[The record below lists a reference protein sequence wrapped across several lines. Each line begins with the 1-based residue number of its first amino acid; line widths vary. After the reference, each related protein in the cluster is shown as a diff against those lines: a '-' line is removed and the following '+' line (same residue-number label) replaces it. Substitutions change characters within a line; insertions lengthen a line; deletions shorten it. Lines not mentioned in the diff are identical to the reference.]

1 MQAHDDKDAIE
12 YLYTTGLETG
22 RNSNQMHFHAV
33 PGEFGDRA
41 IYVDGKGVPIRELND
56 ATRELERQRS
66 PENQVRT
73 DRAGDL
79 ASFCALVKRHGTDG
93 EDGKTEVFVGD
104 GAATAVLDM
113 GGWRRHTISLEMTP
127 CEEWRFWGRSFE
139 AEAAT
144 AAEEIAPFVDVV
156 TGDVSG
162 DQLLESLSGLEWTS
176 EEKSV
181 IRMTAAGLSI
191 SAAKGDAV
199 KNLPARFD
207 VVCPV
212 FSFAPDVGY
221 ELAIRV
227 SARMRDGRRCLVFTA
242 SGALAQKRRA
252 VKDVFEK
259 LVEGLP
265 ELPVYLG
272 VPAVCAQR

>member
-1 MQAHDDKDAIE
+1 MQAHDKEAIE
-12 YLYTTGLETG
+12 YLYTTGLKTG

-33 PGEFGDRA
+33 PGEPGDRA
-41 IYVDGKGVPIRELND
+41 IYVGNDGDPLRALNEAVRE
-56 ATRELERQRS
+56 AERWRS

-73 DRAGDL
+73 DQAGDL
-79 ASFCALVKRHGTDG
+79 ASFCALVKRHGTS
-93 EDGKTEVFVGD
+93 EDGKTEVFVSD

-127 CEEWRFWGRSFE
+127 CEEWRFWARSFE
-139 AEAAT
+139 TEAAT
-144 AAEEIAPFVDVV
+144 AAEEIAPFVDVL

-181 IRMTAAGLSI
+181 VRMTAAGLSI

-252 VKDVFEK
+252 VKDVFEQ

-265 ELPVYLG
+265 EFPVYLG